1 MLMWGRLRLW
11 FMKSDEQRYRKDAEE
26 ATNEKAGKEQNSR
39 EQKLALWK
47 DRANAAKLEIPD
59 GVFQM
64 LQKQHDLGEDD
75 S

>member
-1 MLMWGRLRLW
+1 
-11 FMKSDEQRYRKDAEE
+11 MKSDEQRCRKEVEE
-26 ATNEKAGKEQNSR
+26 ARNEKAGKEQNSR

-64 LQKQHDLGEDD
+64 LQKQHNLGEDE

>member
-1 MLMWGRLRLW
+1 
-11 FMKSDEQRYRKDAEE
+11 MKNDEQRYRKDAEE
-26 ATNEKAGKEQNSR
+26 ARNEKAVKEQDSR

-64 LQKQHDLGEDD
+64 LQKQHNLGEDD

>member
-11 FMKSDEQRYRKDAEE
+11 FMKSDEQRYRKEVEE
-26 ATNEKAGKEQNSR
+26 ARNEKAGKEQNSR

-64 LQKQHDLGEDD
+64 LQKQHNLGEDE